1 MAQHKS
7 AEKRTRQS
15 LKRRTYNKHN
25 KAMMKTLIKKV
36 RSEKDKSKAELY
48 LKEAVSRLDKLA
60 SKGIIHKNKAANQ
73 KSKLTKMVGKLGALL
88 KEQA

>member
-15 LKRRTYNKHN
+15 LKRRAYNKRN
-25 KAMMKTLIKKV
+25 KALMKTLIKKV
-36 RSEKDKSKAELY
+36 RSEKEKSKAEAY
-48 LKEAVSRLDKLA
+48 LKETVSTLDKLA
-60 SKGIIHKNKAANQ
+60 AKGVIHKNKAANQ
-73 KSKLTKMVGKLGALL
+73 KSKLTKMVARLSELS